1 MIIPKNLEELKP
13 LKQWVNYIRIWNP
26 TKNGGAGGYDK
37 PPINPFTLRDG
48 KTTDA
53 TNWTTYTQAAGNI
66 GKTARHRDTKHPDE
80 RGNAPLVSAAVE
92 GAGLVL
98 ARGYCGV
105 DLDGVIDKHGN
116 LAPFAAN
123 IVKALDTYTEVSPS
137 GRGLHCLLYCGD
149 LLEAGRN
156 YGKQFLLDANQR
168 ITNEA
173 GKRYELEVY
182 FYTNG
187 GRYFTVTGNVFL
199 DRPIARDKS
208 KHLLRLYDFYS
219 EKAKQYRAAQA
230 PARSVGTLSTLRPAD
245 SDANRT
251 MIESALQ
258 AIDPAELDFGEW
270 AAIGSGLKQNG
281 YSCETWENWSE
292 DGGRNSK
299 HVTNYTYTRWE
310 NLKDIDEP
318 LRAILGIAKRFGWT
332 AADAFTKEQ
341 RTEYGRREHPDEK
354 ERTEYGRSLYTE
366 EQRAE
371 YGRSLYTEEQRRE
384 YGRKMNQLTPE
395 EEKRFEE
402 FAKALQER
410 AKRKTQTP
418 TAKGWN

>member
-1 MIIPKNLEELKP
+1 MIIPKNLKELED
-13 LKQWVNYIRIWNP
+13 LKQWVNYIRIWNA

-37 PPINPFTLRDG
+37 PPINPHTLRDG
-48 KTTDA
+48 KTTDPA
-53 TNWTTYTQAAGNI
+53 TWTTYKQAAANI
-66 GKTARHRDTKHPDE
+66 GKTARHRDTKHKDE

-105 DLDGVIDKHGN
+105 DLDGVIDKYGN

-123 IVKALDTYTEVSPS
+123 IVNALDTYTEVSPS

-156 YGKQFLLDANQR
+156 FGKQFTLDAAGH
-168 ITNEA
+168 ITDA
-173 GKRYELEVY
+173 DGKRCEVEVY

-187 GRYFTVTGNVFL
+187 GRYFTVTGKVYR

-208 KHLLRLYDFYS
+208 KHLLRLYDFYTD
-219 EKAKQYRAAQA
+219 KAKQYRATIT
-230 PARSVGTLSTLRPAD
+230 PPRPVGTHSESSRPVNGD
-245 SDANRT
+245 GNRT

-258 AIDPAELDFGEW
+258 AIDPEGLDFGEW
-270 AAIGSGLKQNG
+270 AAVMTALKVLGYTLDTAESWSAGDLCGRSNRKNDPGNNSRRWNNFHFDNG
-281 YSCETWENWSE
+281 DHS
-292 DGGRNSK
+292 
-299 HVTNYTYTRWE
+299 
-310 NLKDIDEP
+310 
-318 LRAILGIAKRFGWT
+318 AAGIIINAAKICGWT
-332 AADAFTKEQ
+332 PADAFTDEQ
-341 RTEYGRREHPDEK
+341 
-354 ERTEYGRSLYTE
+354 RTEYGRSLYTD
-366 EQRAE
+366 EQRAD

-402 FAKALQER
+402 FAKALRER
-410 AKRKTQTP
+410 AKQKTQTP
-418 TAKGWN
+418 TAKGWD

>member
-1 MIIPKNLEELKP
+1 MSIPDNLNELKD
-13 LKQWVNYIRIWNP
+13 LKQWVNFIRIWNA
-26 TKNGGAGGYDK
+26 TKHSGAGGYDK
-37 PPINPFTLRDG
+37 PPINPYTLRDG

-53 TNWTTYTQAAGNI
+53 ATWATYTEAAANI
-66 GKTARHRDTKHPDE
+66 GRTARHRDTKHKDE

-98 ARGYCGV
+98 ARGYCGI
-105 DLDGVIDKHGN
+105 DLDGVIDENGN
-116 LAPFAAN
+116 LAPFAAR
-123 IVKALDTYTEVSPS
+123 IVDVLNTYTEVSPS
-137 GRGLHCLLYCGD
+137 GRGLHCLLYCGA

-156 YGKQFLLDANQR
+156 FGKQFLLDAAGR

-173 GKRYELEVY
+173 GKRYEVEVY

-208 KHLLRLYDFYS
+208 KYLLRLYDFYT
-219 EKAKQYRAAQA
+219 EKAKQYRAAKA
-230 PARSVGTLSTLRPAD
+230 PARPVGTLPTSGHATTD
-245 SDANRT
+245 GGNKT

-270 AAIGSGLKQNG
+270 AAIMTALKVLGYDLDSAEAWSAGNLCGRTNPKNDTGNNSHRWSRFHFDNG
-281 YSCETWENWSE
+281 DHS
-292 DGGRNSK
+292 
-299 HVTNYTYTRWE
+299 
-310 NLKDIDEP
+310 
-318 LRAILGIAKRFGWT
+318 AAGIIINAAKLCGWT
-332 AADAFTKEQ
+332 PADAFTEEQ
-341 RTEYGRREHPDEK
+341 
-354 ERTEYGRSLYTE
+354 RTEYGRSLYTD
-366 EQRAE
+366 EQRTN

-384 YGRKMNQLTPE
+384 YGRKVNALTPE
-395 EEKRFEE
+395 EKRRFEAI
-402 FAKALQER
+402 AKALQER